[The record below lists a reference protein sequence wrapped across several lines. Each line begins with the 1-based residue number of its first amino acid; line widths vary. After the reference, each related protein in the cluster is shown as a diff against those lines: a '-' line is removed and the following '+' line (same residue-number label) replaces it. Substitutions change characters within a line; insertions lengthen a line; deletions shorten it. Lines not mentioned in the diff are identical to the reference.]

1 MEVGVNRVTETSLR
15 ESIIAGVVL
24 SLCSKPEPELS
35 IMQQS
40 FLVRDIEGYGQVQTV
55 NPNAASYRV

>member
-1 MEVGVNRVTETSLR
+1 MEVGVSRVTETSLR

-24 SLCSKPEPELS
+24 SLCSKAEPKLS

-40 FLVRDIEGYGQVQTV
+40 FLVRDIGGYGQVRTV
-55 NPNAASYRV
+55 NPDAA

>member
-24 SLCSKPEPELS
+24 SLCSKPEAKLS
-35 IMQQS
+35 IMQKP
-40 FLVRDIEGYGQVQTV
+40 FLVRDIEGYGQVRTV
-55 NPNAASYRV
+55 NPDAA